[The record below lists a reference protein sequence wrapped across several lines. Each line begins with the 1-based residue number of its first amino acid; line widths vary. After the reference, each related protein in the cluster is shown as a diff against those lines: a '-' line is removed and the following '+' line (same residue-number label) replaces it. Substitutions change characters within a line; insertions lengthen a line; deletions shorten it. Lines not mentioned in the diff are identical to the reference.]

1 VDSAGSSPPES
12 EAGALASPSAEALV
26 GLLAEPS
33 RLRVVAAL
41 ALGAT
46 TAETI
51 EKATGLDGRQVRAAL
66 DRLVRGRLV
75 ATTPGAGLRLAEAC
89 FSEAARVSSN
99 AARAA
104 KVSVEDLGVSEEE
117 AKVLRPFFDDGR
129 LTGIPA
135 PRSKRLKLLNF
146 LAGRFEPG
154 RVYPER
160 DVNALLGRFHAD
172 VAALR
177 RYLVDEGFLERRQGF
192 YWRAGGTFD
201 VD

>member
-1 VDSAGSSPPES
+1 MNGAGSSAS
-12 EAGALASPSAEALV
+12 EPSSEALV
-26 GLLAEPS
+26 GLLAEPA

-46 TAETI
+46 SAEAI
-51 EKATGLDGRQVRAAL
+51 KAAAGLDGRRVRAAL
-66 DRLVRGRLV
+66 DRLVRGGLV
-75 ATTPGAGLRLAEAC
+75 VPMPGGGLRLAEERFTA
-89 FSEAARVSSN
+89 AAR
-99 AARAA
+99 AASHATRAA
-104 KVSVEDLGVSEEE
+104 KVSVQDLGASGEE
-117 AKVLRPFFDDGR
+117 AKVLGVFFDDGR

-135 PRSKRLKLLNF
+135 PRSKRLILLNF

-154 RVYPER
+154 KVYPER
-160 DVNALLGRFHAD
+160 SVNAILRQFHAD

>member
-1 VDSAGSSPPES
+1 VNGAGSLPE
-12 EAGALASPSAEALV
+12 LPAEALV
-26 GLLAEPS
+26 GLLAEPA

-46 TAETI
+46 TAEAI
-51 EKATGLDGRQVRAAL
+51 EEAAGLDGRQVRSAL
-66 DRLVRGRLV
+66 DRLVRGGLV
-75 ATTPGAGLRLAEAC
+75 VGRPGGGLHLAEERFRA
-89 FSEAARVSSN
+89 AARASSD
-99 AARAA
+99 AVRAA
-104 KVSVEDLGVSEEE
+104 KVTVEELGATADE

-135 PRSKRLKLLNF
+135 PRSKRLVLLNF

-154 RVYPER
+154 KVYPER
-160 DVNALLGRFHAD
+160 DVNGVLREYHAD

-177 RYLVDEGFLERRQGF
+177 RYLVDEGFLERRGGF

-201 VD
+201 VE